1 VKLSYRLLIFTVAML
16 WCWAAS
22 VAALPKEKEKEHE
35 GKQIDSGTFGVFQN
49 GHRVGTE
56 TFSIYQVSNG
66 SVIDSEFKSENT
78 PPDVQ
83 HSEMRLSA
91 NGEIRRYEWKEL
103 SPEVAESVLVPND
116 DFLLQKWSAG
126 AQDKEH
132 EQPYLLPPSTTI
144 LDDYFFVDREVLAWR
159 FLGLACKQDKGPVE
173 CPLRHRTQF
182 ATINPHQRSSAP
194 LSMEFLGREK
204 VTLKNVPRDLI
215 KLELKTDAGS
225 WQLWLDDQFKV
236 LRMSVVGDNTVVER
250 D

>member
-1 VKLSYRLLIFTVAML
+1 
-16 WCWAAS
+16 
-22 VAALPKEKEKEHE
+22 
-35 GKQIDSGTFGVFQN
+35 
-49 GHRVGTE
+49 
-56 TFSIYQVSNG
+56 
-66 SVIDSEFKSENT
+66 
-78 PPDVQ
+78 
-83 HSEMRLSA
+83 
-91 NGEIRRYEWKEL
+91 
-103 SPEVAESVLVPND
+103 
-116 DFLLQKWSAG
+116 
-126 AQDKEH
+126 
-132 EQPYLLPPSTTI
+132 
-144 LDDYFFVDREVLAWR
+144 
-159 FLGLACKQDKGPVE
+159 VE